1 MLFYRSI
8 GLLCVFITSLL
19 YRTYKEMTRSMSLSP
34 AAGAVFLIPL
44 YKCGLLCHFST
55 CSPTRSWGVGSLSAQ
70 NAQQALACHALLH
83 YFFVKCYNEVR
94 AGTFCTHTEICC
106 TIRRGKVCISAEC
119 HSCVGVVHFGREIY
133 AKTNLV
139 VT

>member
-55 CSPTRSWGVGSLSAQ
+55 CSPTRSWGVGAVSAQ

-83 YFFVKCYNEVR
+83 YFFVKCYNEVC
-94 AGTFCTHTEICC
+94 AGTFCTHTEICR
-106 TIRRGKVCISAEC
+106 TIRLYPL
-119 HSCVGVVHFGREIY
+119 GVLVS
-133 AKTNLV
+133 V
-139 VT
+139 VTVPVLSVYVPASTLCNVVSRQ